1 MHKASVYV
9 FAQTLLTCKLSV
21 RLLVNTQFCS
31 RQISKTTTTRRNLT
45 ATTRD
50 TLSNERTRT
59 VFSIFLRFV
68 GYMRLSSSA
77 FSTELNHV
85 VDCTRQEGRHCQ
97 HGTRSSCHHS
107 VRTIYT
113 QYELIIGGVCM
124 SEHTFN
130 PCSNPTVG
138 TVYALF
144 VSCSILYYIRSVG
157 DGQRNERNE
166 RNEICS
172 GRARTKEIW
181 AICLQ
186 ISTRARVCE
195 CGETCRE
202 PHKQSMFL
210 TNGLFE

>member
-21 RLLVNTQFCS
+21 RLLVSTQFCS

-138 TVYALF
+138 KQCTLCLLVAQFCIIYG
-144 VSCSILYYIRSVG
+144 RSVG
-157 DGQRNERNE
+157 NGQRNE